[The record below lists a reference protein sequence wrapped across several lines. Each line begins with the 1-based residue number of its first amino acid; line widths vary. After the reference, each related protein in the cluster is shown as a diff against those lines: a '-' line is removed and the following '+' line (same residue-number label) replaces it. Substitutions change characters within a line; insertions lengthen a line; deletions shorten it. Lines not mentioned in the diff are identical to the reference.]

1 MRFPLLESILASAL
15 FSSYSNSSFFW
26 WSFSQ
31 TENLF
36 RVVHYIHTFISLNL
50 SITIVCTK
58 VSFLFFP
65 YSLWLIIHNINTG
78 GHQSSRVHTSRETNT
93 TGIKEIL
100 SLSDVCRHKADE
112 HSHVQYITLCCHR
125 KAVQMSFFFFFFLRD
140 TQTKCTGTWWQLYSH
155 MIKTSAKHLSTSSQ
169 SAAGLNVQSPQTVLV
184 FSMFLI
190 FSSHFLLLLEFT
202 QVSWKHLYVS
212 SSHWIQ
218 SMTWICRVSMS
229 GALYIHLGQR

>member
-1 MRFPLLESILASAL
+1 MIH
-15 FSSYSNSSFFW
+15 
-26 WSFSQ
+26 
-31 TENLF
+31 NLF
-36 RVVHYIHTFISLNL
+36 RVDPHYIHTFISLNL

-100 SLSDVCRHKADE
+100 SLSDVCRHKADK

-125 KAVQMSFFFFFFLRD
+125 KAVQMSFFFLFFLRD

-190 FSSHFLLLLEFT
+190 FSSHFLLLSEFT
-202 QVSWKHLYVS
+202 QVSWKHPYVS